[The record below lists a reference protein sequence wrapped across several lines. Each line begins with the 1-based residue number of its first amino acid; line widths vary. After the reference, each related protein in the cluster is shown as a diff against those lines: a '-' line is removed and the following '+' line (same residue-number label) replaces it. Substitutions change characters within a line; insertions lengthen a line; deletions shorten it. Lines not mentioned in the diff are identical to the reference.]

1 MTRTEKFLRN
11 SASTALLQVITMAS
25 GFIIP
30 KVMLMVYGSEI
41 NGLVSSI
48 NQFIKYFM
56 LVEAGL
62 SAAVVYSLYKPLAEK
77 DYSRISSIVV
87 AAKNFYNCS
96 GFIFVVLTIGL
107 AIIYPLFV
115 STEKLSLIEVGILVL
130 VLGVSGALEFFT
142 LAKYRAILT
151 ADQKVYVISLAS
163 IVYVIVNTLTIAVL
177 AYFNINIVL
186 IMTIALVAV
195 FLRSYI
201 LYFFVKKNY
210 SYLNYNAVPDNS
222 ALSKRWDAL
231 YLQVLG
237 VVQNG
242 VPIILATLFTDLKMV
257 SVYVIYNLIILGVNA
272 ILNVFMSG
280 VSSTFGD
287 LIIRKDIIRFQKAY
301 NDFELLYYL
310 LIAGVYGVTFVMIMP
325 FILLYTQGVT
335 DTNYNLPI
343 IGFLMVLN
351 GLMYNIKTPQ
361 GMLVISAGLYK
372 ETRWQT
378 TTQALILVILGV
390 ILGSMYGLYGIL
402 IASILSNLYRDIDL
416 VYFIPKY
423 VTKMPTKNT
432 VYRII
437 AVCVITALIY
447 TPFLYID
454 ININDFFMWIIM
466 TVGVVLY
473 SLIIVLMYIVIFER
487 KTLKEIKGRIKNL
500 KKR

>member
-1 MTRTEKFLRN
+1 MTRTEKFLKN
-11 SASTALLQVITMAS
+11 SASTALLQVVTMAS

-48 NQFIKYFM
+48 NQFIRYFM

-62 SAAVVYSLYKPLAEK
+62 SAAVVYSLYKPLAENNYEK
-77 DYSRISSIVV
+77 ISSIVT
-87 AAKNFYNCS
+87 AAKNFYNYS
-96 GFIFVVLTIGL
+96 GFIFVGLTVGL
-107 AIIYPLFV
+107 AVIYPFFV
-115 STEKLSLIEVGILVL
+115 STVKLSSIEIGVLVL

-163 IVYVIVNTLTIAVL
+163 IVFVVVNTASIAIL
-177 AYFNINIVL
+177 SYFDVNIVL
-186 IMTIALVAV
+186 VMAIALTAV

-210 SYLNYNAVPDNS
+210 SYLNYNAIPDNS

-231 YLQVLG
+231 YLQILG
-237 VVQNG
+237 VFHTG
-242 VPIILATLFTDLKMV
+242 IPIVLATIFTDLKMV
-257 SVYVIYNLIILGVNA
+257 SVFVVYNLVVAGVNS
-272 ILNVFMSG
+272 ILSIFISG

-287 LIIRKDIIRFQKAY
+287 LIARKEILRFQRAY

-310 LIAGVYGVTFVMIMP
+310 LIAGAYGVTFVMIMP

-335 DTNYNLPI
+335 DTNYNLPW

-351 GLMYNIKTPQ
+351 GLMFNMKTPQ

-378 TTQALILVILGV
+378 TTQAMIMLIFGIVLGK
-390 ILGSMYGLYGIL
+390 MYGLYGIL

-423 VTKMPTKNT
+423 VTKLPKKNT
-432 VYRII
+432 VYRIT
-437 AVCVITALIY
+437 AVCIITALIY
-447 TPFLYID
+447 IPYLYIH
-454 ININDFFMWIIM
+454 INISSFFMWIIM
-466 TVGVVLY
+466 TLGVMLY
-473 SLIIVLMYIVIFER
+473 ALIIIVIYIVVFER
-487 KTLKEIKGRIKNL
+487 KTLNGLKERIKNL